1 MQSTINPYPI
11 IGTQLTSGLDAI
23 ANALSTKST
32 VDDLVNAIYNYIQP
46 IYYPKVSGIIETEI
60 KSVAYNVINT
70 YINNTFCS
78 AVAYNA
84 SQDYFISLLLC
95 ATSQKPVNTIDQWLL
110 NVEDN
115 IGKCGLSIDEQT
127 PLLLATVD
135 GKSAYNYWMSIVQKP
150 GKWSKFLNENVAI
163 NYANIPF
170 WTEECMEG
178 ALIGANASPRGLIS
192 PTTDITSV
200 EIISSLIGALAI
212 GAGVVI
218 FKWLPKINCNGNVS
232 PIVDTKVNTGG
243 GSFTWGSGGTTHY
256 SADYVTKNTIK
267 YYY

>member
-1 MQSTINPYPI
+1 
-11 IGTQLTSGLDAI
+11 LTSGLDAI
-23 ANALSTKST
+23 ANALSPKST

-95 ATSQKPVNTIDQWLL
+95 ATSKKPVNLIDQWLL
-110 NVEDN
+110 DVEDN
-115 IGKCGLSIDEQT
+115 IGKSGLSIDEQT

-135 GKSAYNYWMSIVQKP
+135 GKSVFNYWISVVQKP
-150 GKWSKFLNENVAI
+150 GKWSRFLTENVAI

-170 WTEECMEG
+170 CTEECMEG
-178 ALIGANASPRGLIS
+178 ALIGANASPKGLIS

-218 FKWLPKINCNGNVS
+218 FKWLPKINNGNGGI
-232 PIVDTKVNTGG
+232 PMPVDQKVNTGSG
-243 GSFTWGSGGTTHY
+243 IYTLGSGQ
-256 SADYVTKNTIK
+256 SFPFKADYVTNKSIT
-267 YYY
+267 YYF